1 MSILKISKSNFE
13 TEVLNSEKPV
23 LIDFWA
29 GWCGPCNMISPVI
42 EEIASENEQFKVC
55 KVNVDEEPELAH
67 AFGISSIPALIAV
80 KDGKIANQLIGVRP
94 KDDIMKM
101 MNAII

>member
-1 MSILKISKSNFE
+1 MSILKINKSNFE
-13 TEVLNSEKPV
+13 TEVLKSEKPV

-29 GWCGPCNMISPVI
+29 GWCGPCRMISPVI
-42 EEIASENEQFKVC
+42 DEIASENEQIKVC
-55 KVNVDEEPELAH
+55 KVNVDDEPELAH

-94 KDDIMKM
+94 KEDIMQM
-101 MNAII
+101 MNTL